1 MLHTKY
7 TRLHQ
12 LETIVY
18 SITTVFTGV
27 VFMLFMIMCFA

>member
-12 LETIVY
+12 LETIIC
-18 SITTVFTGV
+18 SIITVLTGV
-27 VFMLFMIMCFA
+27 TFTLFMIMCFA

>member
-12 LETIVY
+12 IQIIGSSVATVTI
-18 SITTVFTGV
+18 GV
-27 VFMLFMIMCFA
+27 LSMLLMVMYFA